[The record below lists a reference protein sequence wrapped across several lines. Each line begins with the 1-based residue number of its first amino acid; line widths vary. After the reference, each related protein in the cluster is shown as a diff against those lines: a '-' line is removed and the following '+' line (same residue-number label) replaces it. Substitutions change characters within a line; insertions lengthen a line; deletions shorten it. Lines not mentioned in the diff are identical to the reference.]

1 VTREDY
7 RDVHHC
13 GEKICVAKTQLEFKL
28 ARTVKEKKK
37 KKRFFKNML
46 TARGRSEINLVHY
59 LMRLVTLKIWM

>member
-37 KKRFFKNML
+37 KKKGF
-46 TARGRSEINLVHY
+46 
-59 LMRLVTLKIWM
+59 LKIC